1 MRKSRFTEAQII
13 GMIKEQEA
21 GMPTAEVCRRHGLSP
36 ATFYKLKSKYGGME
50 VSEAARLK
58 ALEDENGKLKRL
70 LADTMLD
77 NVVLKDLLGKKLT
90 APKERR
96 EAALNAMRDHG
107 ISQRRACRL
116 VGVDPKTVR
125 RERPPDHPEIRQEM
139 KEIAGRRRRF
149 GYRRIGVLLER
160 KGMIMNHK
168 KLYRLYREEGLAVKR
183 RRGRKRARGSRTPMP
198 EATQTNQRWSLDFLS
213 DSFGAS
219 RKFRILAVNDD
230 CCRENLCLAAD
241 TSISGER
248 VARELDALVR
258 IYGKP
263 ACIVSD
269 NGTEFTSRAILRWAD
284 RNGVDWHYIDPGK
297 PQQNAFIES
306 FNGSLRN
313 ELLNEELFDTLDD
326 ARRKLALW
334 RYDYNNVRPHSSLGN
349 RTPKQARQALELFEG
364 SAPATLAKPETDD
377 YQNQTGRLSS

>member
-1 MRKSRFTEAQII
+1 MRQSRFTEAQII

-36 ATFYKLKSKYGGME
+36 ASFYKFKAKGGMNVSDTHRLKS
-50 VSEAARLK
+50 
-58 ALEDENGKLKRL
+58 LEDENAKLKRL

-77 NVVLKDLLGKKLT
+77 NVVLKDLPGKELT
-90 APKERR
+90 TPNLRR
-96 EAALNAMRDHG
+96 AVARKAMRDHD

-125 RERPPDHPEIRQEM
+125 RDKPPDNPEVREEM
-139 KEIAGRRRRF
+139 KAIASKRRRF

-168 KLYRLYREEGLAVKR
+168 KLYRLYTEEKLGVRR

-198 EATQTNQRWSLDFLS
+198 VALRPGERWSLDFVS
-213 DSFGAS
+213 DTFGAS
-219 RKFRILAVNDD
+219 RKFRMLAVNDD
-230 CCRENLCLAAD
+230 CCRENLCLMAD
-241 TSISGER
+241 TSISGAR

-258 IYGKP
+258 VYGKP

-269 NGTEFTSRAILRWAD
+269 NGTEFTSRAILKWAGD
-284 RNGVDWHYIDPGK
+284 SDVDWHYIDPGK
-297 PQQNAFIES
+297 PQQNGFIES
-306 FNGSLRN
+306 FNGSLRD
-313 ELLNEELFDTLDD
+313 ELLNEEIFDTLDD

-334 RYDYNNVRPHSSLGN
+334 RYDYNQVRPHSSLGN
-349 RTPKQARQALELFEG
+349 KTPTEARRALEQLEG
-364 SAPATLAKPETDD
+364 SAHDALAQTDD
-377 YQNQTGRLSS
+377 EEYEIQTRKLSL